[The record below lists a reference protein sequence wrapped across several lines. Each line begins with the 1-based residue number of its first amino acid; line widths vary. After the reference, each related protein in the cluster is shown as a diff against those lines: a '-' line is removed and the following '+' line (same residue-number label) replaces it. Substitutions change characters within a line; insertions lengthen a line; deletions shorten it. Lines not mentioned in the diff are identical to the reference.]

1 MGREINPSP
10 ADNFNRPIFILP
22 SCQSRHSSHREVTLS
37 AIIIESTQE
46 NVNQFLNNCV
56 ALLRRPWN
64 TNTVKNRVRLT
75 YPICGVSE
83 PHTTAYLHKSNLI
96 SDNIDIFLILLEGIK
111 ANHWFSL
118 ADIWINLNLTNI
130 AS

>member
-1 MGREINPSP
+1 MSVQDISTFQSANFYFTVVSEPSHDII
-10 ADNFNRPIFILP
+10 ARSIFILP
-22 SCQSRHSSHREVTLS
+22 TSQNRHSSHREVTLS

-56 ALLRRPWN
+56 ALLHRPWN

-83 PHTTAYLHKSNLI
+83 PHTTAYLHKQCSSHIAKRLCIKPALI
-96 SDNIDIFLILLEGIK
+96 NIV
-111 ANHWFSL
+111 S
-118 ADIWINLNLTNI
+118 
-130 AS
+130 